1 MTFEPTTTANKHGAV
16 SSSTVQVPTL
26 NVDMSLLRS
35 HQRPSSAA
43 AGGQIHGDI
52 AGGTVA
58 EGGGGGIATMAAPVA
73 GFGLPSGNG
82 GGSGSGSASASGTMV
97 GTTTAGPYNASG
109 SAGIGLTLGGGGGGG
124 GVGHGSRSSGGGMT
138 MMTATATTGGMLL
151 MEGAPVQTV
160 GGDSTGMIGGGVGE
174 DNGGDIP
181 SAGATTATTAGTTAP
196 GGSGGSDDIDGAAQ
210 ASNSTDTT
218 AAGGVV
224 AIPGPPDVEAALQD
238 VASLMR
244 GVEHTLED
252 VRMMTVENAI
262 LMDSLALVGA
272 DV

>member
-1 MTFEPTTTANKHGAV
+1 
-16 SSSTVQVPTL
+16 
-26 NVDMSLLRS
+26 
-35 HQRPSSAA
+35 
-43 AGGQIHGDI
+43 
-52 AGGTVA
+52 
-58 EGGGGGIATMAAPVA
+58 MAAPVA

-82 GGSGSGSASASGTMV
+82 GGSASASG
-97 GTTTAGPYNASG
+97 SG
-109 SAGIGLTLGGGGGGG
+109 LGLTLGGGGGIVD
-124 GVGHGSRSSGGGMT
+124 VGHGSRSSVGGVGGVGGVGHGM
-138 MMTATATTGGMLL
+138 MMTATATTGGMLW

-160 GGDSTGMIGGGVGE
+160 GGDGMVGDGVGE
-174 DNGGDIP
+174 DNGGDTCIP

-218 AAGGVV
+218 VAGGVV

-244 GVEHTLED
+244 EVEHTLDD